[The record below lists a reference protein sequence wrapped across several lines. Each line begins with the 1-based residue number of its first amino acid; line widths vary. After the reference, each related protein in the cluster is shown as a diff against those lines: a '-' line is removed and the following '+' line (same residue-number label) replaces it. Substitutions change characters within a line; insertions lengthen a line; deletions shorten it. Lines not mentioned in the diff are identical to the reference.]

1 MSLFLLLS
9 KWFLLLFLNVKV
21 GETSQVNYTK
31 KANEDAI
38 LRDARIIEANLKRAV
53 APSKKCLSTGKWHKC
68 QWDFVLEEMAWMA
81 NDFMQERMW
90 KTAAAVHVSQLIAS
104 FGETNSGMV
113 KDCAADLCDLSNTN
127 NLDIMSDQEL
137 LNDMGNLLQNDNVLY
152 AKSGDENC
160 QGYLPPGIQSY
171 ALRFLHFMSAM
182 SHDPVLAEAP
192 CTPKRID
199 GSVILEVSGDDEHS
213 GECLFYKVR
222 PGAMQSYRESIE
234 SQWADYKRMGN
245 VVYREEYEA
254 SMCGSVADGSRESV
268 FEDEA
273 ETETGNLPGAFENN
287 FSFKIT
293 SKKKKL
299 QQKACTQRLYGAGLI
314 CMTPYPDG
322 KSADHSAPI
331 VVITMVCRPLSYEQR
346 LQADSVMR
354 QDQYD
359 VGFFKVTLLVFFLVV
374 RLDVAVFVTVRPG
387 YCFCNTFPEGFY
399 GQHVAK
405 KTKFMKHTDSHEQI
419 ALSGGPMPSPVASQ
433 MSNMS
438 NSNKLIRI
446 INGRDRGRKSKA
458 MKVLSTFLAASVQV
472 AAGYSGSGNSWSSFE
487 DQALVVLVH
496 DMGINWELVSDA
508 LNSALLFKCVYRK
521 PKDCKERHK
530 FLMDRSTGD
539 GADSAEDSGSSQPY
553 QSTLPGIPKGSA
565 RQLFQR
571 LHGPMEEDTL
581 KARFEKIILIG
592 QRMSTCRSQSDIY
605 DLKQITP
612 AHNSHAFTLSQAHPN
627 NLSGTILSP
636 LDLCDAVN
644 TGSDVANLGYQG
656 SHSNSITVSG
666 HQGSLLPV
674 HPTSTSSIM
683 LQGSPSMVLGNG
695 LPSPSPSVNTPPR
708 DAQRYAVP
716 RSTALLVDDQQR
728 MQNYNQIFPG
738 RNMQQPGI
746 SVLASSG
753 GADRVHM
760 LHGSNGMGVV
770 CGVNR
775 SLPMQRP
782 SFQGISPTGILNM
795 VPTNS
800 MTSSNN
806 VGMPNSIGAHSSV
819 VSSPGHT
826 MLRPRDALQ
835 MVQPGQSTE
844 EQKAGYDARTSVAS
858 ITGEC
863 SFCDPIQWHE

>member
-1 MSLFLLLS
+1 MKDRKSENSVNITGVVSSNSLCPTDEPFS
-9 KWFLLLFLNVKV
+9 TVVKMV
-21 GETSQVNYTK
+21 SSTVPERQSGETSQVNYTK

-127 NLDIMSDQEL
+127 NLDIMSDQ
-137 LNDMGNLLQNDNVLY
+137 
-152 AKSGDENC
+152 GDENC

-299 QQKACTQRLYGAGLI
+299 QQKACTQRLYGAGPNLYD
-314 CMTPYPDG
+314 PYPDG

-331 VVITMVCRPLSYEQR
+331 VGKRPSSTLNVGTAPTKRTRTAARQRTVNCFGTGVTGSLQRTSRTDVSSGDTSSFQDDQCSLHGGSQPWNHLEVESTADFERRLPFDGIQMPRKSKKRRKSKHLWCKSSLNLSDSSALILPGKATSYEQR

-354 QDQYD
+354 QDQRD
-359 VGFFKVTLLVFFLVV
+359 LMKMRFESRSFEPNEN
-374 RLDVAVFVTVRPG
+374 PG
-387 YCFCNTFPEGFY
+387 LIHN
-399 GQHVAK
+399 
-405 KTKFMKHTDSHEQI
+405 DIS
-419 ALSGGPMPSPVASQ
+419 
-433 MSNMS
+433 MSS
-438 NSNKLIRI
+438 
-446 INGRDRGRKSKA
+446 SK
-458 MKVLSTFLAASVQV
+458 V

-539 GADSAEDSGSSQPY
+539 GADSAEDSDFSVKVAKDDKSS
-553 QSTLPGIPKGSA
+553 SVLP
-565 RQLFQR
+565 
-571 LHGPMEEDTL
+571 
-581 KARFEKIILIG
+581 
-592 QRMSTCRSQSDIY
+592 
-605 DLKQITP
+605 
-612 AHNSHAFTLSQAHPN
+612 
-627 NLSGTILSP
+627 SP
-636 LDLCDAVN
+636 LCSYLQEAISNSLGMPEASISAIVDSQGLGGFDVLGIGSKGQGSDFMLECQEWLGEKRPWVYDRFFVVEAYFWSKAHDLCDAVN

-656 SHSNSITVSG
+656 SHSNNITVSG
-666 HQGSLLPV
+666 LGFLATCSSHLA
-674 HPTSTSSIM
+674 SSIM
-683 LQGSPSMVLGNG
+683 LQGSPSMVLGNS
-695 LPSPSPSVNTPPR
+695 LPSPSPSVDTTR
-708 DAQRYAVP
+708 MHKDMQFLGQL
-716 RSTALLVDDQQR
+716 LLVDDQQR

-738 RNMQQPGI
+738 RNMQQP
-746 SVLASSG
+746 
-753 GADRVHM
+753 
-760 LHGSNGMGVV
+760 
-770 CGVNR
+770 
-775 SLPMQRP
+775 
-782 SFQGISPTGILNM
+782 
-795 VPTNS
+795 
-800 MTSSNN
+800 
-806 VGMPNSIGAHSSV
+806 
-819 VSSPGHT
+819 
-826 MLRPRDALQ
+826 
-835 MVQPGQSTE
+835 
-844 EQKAGYDARTSVAS
+844 
-858 ITGEC
+858 
-863 SFCDPIQWHE
+863 